1 MARDPTHRPRWALA
15 RQSTRRWVA
24 AFLTSAMLLAVAI
37 NVVPPTL
44 LLAARSLMFSKFVAD
59 DAIDEGRLNDALS
72 TDGVVVTDPW
82 RYRQFVDP
90 QLYGQLS
97 HFAELHKGDGTAL
110 AREIL
115 LRMSPGRP
123 MAGCGAE
130 SLGEKVAMVARRRG
144 CCSDYAAAFQLY
156 AGALGLP
163 ARGVET
169 QLHSTNEYFDR
180 LTGNWVWVDAMY
192 RTQATDKKG
201 QLLSHYQV
209 REHLLEHQSIH
220 IIELSDAPIAPKTYQ
235 ILFDPAHYAIAYW
248 YPVTDVV
255 AADEFDGRLRRFHVM
270 RPIRQ
275 LVAYLLGVRVN
286 PMGLASPSIV
296 HRLRIESRIAWIA
309 LTLVAISQLLLALV
323 VATRCLKLVQE
334 LLARWVTKTRT
345 GTVTS
350 VEESE

>member
-1 MARDPTHRPRWALA
+1 LARDPTHTLQAALA
-15 RQSTRRWVA
+15 RQTTRRWVA
-24 AFLTSAMLLAVAI
+24 AFFASGILLGVAI
-37 NVVPPTL
+37 KVVPPAPL
-44 LLAARSLMFSKFVAD
+44 MAARSLMFSKFVAD
-59 DAIDEGRLNDALS
+59 DAIDEGRVNDMLS
-72 TDGVVVTDPW
+72 TDGVVVTDAW

-97 HFAELHKGDGTAL
+97 HFAEQHKGDGTAL

-115 LRMSPGRP
+115 LRMSPGRT
-123 MAGCGAE
+123 MGGCGAE
-130 SLGEKVAMVARRRG
+130 SLGEKVAMVARREG

-163 ARGVET
+163 ARRVET
-169 QLHSTNEYFDR
+169 QLHTTNEYFDR

-192 RTQATDKKG
+192 RTQATDEKG

-220 IIELSDAPIAPKTYQ
+220 TIELSDAPIAPETYH
-235 ILFDPAHYAIAYW
+235 ILFDPTQYAIAYW

-255 AADEFDGRLRRFHVM
+255 AADEFDGQLRRFHVM

-286 PMGLASPSIV
+286 PMVLASPSIV
-296 HRLRIESRIAWIA
+296 RRFRIESRIAWVA

-334 LLARWVTKTRT
+334 LLARRVTKTRT
-345 GTVTS
+345 ATVTS